1 MNTTANKV
9 NVPATMNAKE
19 TNANNIR
26 VYIAK
31 LRHSDIRCFDDIKYL
46 SCKSTNYI

>member
-1 MNTTANKV
+1 MNTIANKV
-9 NVPATMNAKE
+9 NAPATMNAKE

-31 LRHSDIRCFDDIKYL
+31 LRHSDIPCFNSRNHTAARRLY
-46 SCKSTNYI
+46 